1 MNIRREMS
9 TLWSKGTQATDLVE
23 DFTVGNDRILDMR
36 LARYDVIGSKAHIKM
51 LESIGLLTEE
61 ELAILTE
68 GLDGIL
74 DEIESGDF
82 RLEDD
87 VEDIHSQVEL
97 LLTRRLGDIG
107 KKIHSGRSR
116 NDQVLVDVKLFL
128 KDEVLKL
135 REEVLTLFE
144 TLQKLSEKHKDI
156 LLPGYTHGQV
166 AMPSSFGL
174 WFGAYAEALADDMY
188 MLRGAYGVTDQN
200 PLGSAAGYGSSF
212 PLDRQMTTDLL
223 GFGSLDYNVV
233 AAQLSRGKTERA
245 VASAMGAIALTLNK
259 FAADCCM
266 YMSPNYG
273 FIRFPDELTT
283 GSSIMPHKK
292 NPDVWEIMRGNCNR
306 IMACEN
312 EISMLCSNMPHG
324 YHREFQL
331 LKDILFPAIELM
343 HKCLMMADYMLQHIE
358 VKSRILDAP
367 IYDYLFTVEEV
378 NRRTLKGMPFRD
390 AYKSVGIEVNE
401 GRFRYMGAQD
411 KSNGEL
417 SPEDL
422 RHTSLGSLGNLCN
435 SLIAT
440 KMKKAAEF

>member
-1 MNIRREMS
+1 MS

-23 DFTVGNDRILDMR
+23 DFTVGNDRVLDMR

-51 LESIGLLTEE
+51 LESIGLLTSE
-61 ELAILTE
+61 ELETLTAALDQILA
-68 GLDGIL
+68 
-74 DEIESGDF
+74 EIEAGDF
-82 RLEDD
+82 ILEDN

-97 LLTRRLGDIG
+97 LLTRRLGDMG

-128 KDEVLKL
+128 KDETLKL
-135 REEVLTLFE
+135 REEVLILFN
-144 TLQKLSEKHKDI
+144 TLQKLSEEHKDT

-174 WFGAYAEALADDMY
+174 WFGAYAEGLADDMY
-188 MLRGAYGVTDQN
+188 MLRGAYNVTDQN

-223 GFGSLDYNVV
+223 EFGSLNYNVV

-259 FAADCCM
+259 FASDCCM

-273 FIRFPDELTT
+273 FIKFPDQLTT

-306 IMACEN
+306 IMAAETQ
-312 EISMLCSNMPHG
+312 ISMLCSNMPHG

-331 LKDILFPAIELM
+331 LKDILFPTLELM
-343 HKCLMMADYMLQHIE
+343 HKCLQMADYMLQHIM
-358 VKSRILDAP
+358 VKENILDAP

-378 NRRTLKGMPFRD
+378 NRRTLDGMPFRD
-390 AYKSVGIEVNE
+390 AYKTVGIEVNE
-401 GRFRYMGAQD
+401 GKFRYQGAEG
-411 KSNGEL
+411 KTNGQL
-417 SPEDL
+417 NPADL
-422 RHTSLGSLGNLCN
+422 NHTSIGSLGNLCN
-435 SLIAT
+435 DRIYQ
-440 KMKKAAEF
+440 KMHAAAEF

>member
-1 MNIRREMS
+1 MS
-9 TLWSKGTQATDLVE
+9 TLWSKGTQATELVE

-36 LARYDVIGSKAHIKM
+36 LAKYDVIGSKAHIRM
-51 LESIGLLTEE
+51 LESIGLLTAD
-61 ELAILTE
+61 ELVTLTE
-68 GLDGIL
+68 ALDQIL
-74 DEIESGDF
+74 EEIGNGTF
-82 RLEDD
+82 ILEDD

-128 KDEVLKL
+128 KDEVLKI
-135 REEVLTLFE
+135 RDEVCALFA
-144 TLQKLSEKHKDI
+144 TLQRLSEEHKNV

-188 MLRGAYGVTDQN
+188 MLRGAFHVTDCN

-223 GFGSLDYNVV
+223 GFASLDYNVV
-233 AAQLSRGKTERA
+233 AAQLSRGRSERA

-259 FAADCCM
+259 FASDCCM

-273 FIRFPDELTT
+273 FIKFPDELTT

-306 IMACEN
+306 IMSAEN
-312 EISMLCSNMPHG
+312 EISLLCSNMPHG
-324 YHREFQL
+324 YHREYQL
-331 LKDILFPAIELM
+331 LKDILFPALELM
-343 HKCLMMADYMLQHIE
+343 HKCLMMADYMLQHIIIKE
-358 VKSRILDAP
+358 GILDAP

-378 NRRTLKGMPFRD
+378 NRRTLEGMPFRD
-390 AYKSVGIEVNE
+390 AYRSVGIEVNE
-401 GRFRYMGAQD
+401 GRFSYQGAPG
-411 KSNGEL
+411 KTNGQL
-417 SPEDL
+417 TAEDL
-422 RHTSLGSLGNLCN
+422 HHTSLGSLGNLCTEQ
-435 SLIAT
+435 IRT
-440 KMKKAAEF
+440 KMQEASDF

>member
-1 MNIRREMS
+1 MS

-23 DFTVGNDRILDMR
+23 DFTVGNDRVLDMR
-36 LARYDVIGSKAHIKM
+36 LAEYDVKGSMAHIKM
-51 LESIGLLTEE
+51 LESIGLLTSE
-61 ELAILTE
+61 ELEILTA
-68 GLDGIL
+68 GLEQIL
-74 DEIESGDF
+74 AEIEAGSF
-82 RLEDD
+82 ILEDD

-116 NDQVLVDVKLFL
+116 NDQVLVDVKIFL
-128 KDEVLKL
+128 KDETVKLRDEVLKL
-135 REEVLTLFE
+135 FH
-144 TLQKLSEKHKDI
+144 TLQALSEKYKNT

-188 MLRGAYGVTDQN
+188 MLRGAYNVTDQN

-212 PLDRQMTTDLL
+212 PLNRQMTTDLL
-223 GFGSLDYNVV
+223 KFGSLDYNVV
-233 AAQLSRGKTERA
+233 AAQLSRGKSERA

-273 FIRFPDELTT
+273 FIKFPDELTT

-292 NPDVWEIMRGNCNR
+292 NPDVWEIMRGKCNM
-306 IMACEN
+306 IMAKEG

-331 LKDILFPAIELM
+331 LKDILFPALELM
-343 HKCLMMADYMLQHIE
+343 HKCLYMADYMLQHIIIKE
-358 VKSRILDAP
+358 NILDAP

-378 NRRTLKGMPFRD
+378 NRRTLEGMPFRD

-401 GRFRYMGAQD
+401 GKFRYLGATG
-411 KSNGEL
+411 KTNGQL
-417 SPEDL
+417 TPADL
-422 RHTSLGSLGNLCN
+422 NHTSIGSLGNLCTDH
-435 SLIAT
+435 IAS
-440 KMKKAAEF
+440 KMQKAAEF